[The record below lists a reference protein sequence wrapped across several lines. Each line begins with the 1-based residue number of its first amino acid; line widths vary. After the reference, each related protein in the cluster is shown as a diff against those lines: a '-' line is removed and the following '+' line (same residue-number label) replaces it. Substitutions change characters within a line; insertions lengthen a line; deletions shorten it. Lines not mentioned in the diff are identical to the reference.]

1 MSKPL
6 GNRRV
11 TGTEQ
16 FYTPIKL
23 AEELVALTQ
32 QNIPDFSRRKFLEP
46 AGGNGSFITALQQ
59 AGVKEILSV
68 DLFPKHKDVIKK
80 DFLVYRPESLGF
92 VTISN
97 PPFGRNN
104 ALSIPYFNHA
114 ANFSDYIAFLIPR
127 SWRKWSV
134 ENRLDLRFEK
144 IADKDVFVSYED
156 DQGQAIREKNGLRT
170 CFQIWKKTDG
180 QREKIRVPNNGLIEK
195 TTPRKADLAL
205 RVFGY
210 GCGKVLTDFPRK
222 PNTTLMFLK
231 VRDRGIAA
239 ALKNLDYQRFSKN
252 TAYTEA
258 LAFTEINYLLNEE
271 IFGNGLHQEKV
282 DN

>member
-16 FYTPIKL
+16 FYTPIEL
-23 AEELVALTQ
+23 AEELVAFTHQ
-32 QNIPDFSRRKFLEP
+32 HIPNFSQRKFLEP
-46 AGGNGSFITALQQ
+46 AGGNGSFISALRR
-59 AGVKEILSV
+59 AGVEKITSV
-68 DLFPKHKDVIKK
+68 DLYPKHKEIIKK
-80 DFLVYRPESLGF
+80 DFLKFQPEGSNF

-104 ALSIPYFNHA
+104 ALSIPFFNHA
-114 ANFSDYIAFLIPR
+114 ADFSDYIAFLIPR

-144 IADKDVFVSYED
+144 IADRDVFVSYED
-156 DQGQAIREKNGLRT
+156 DQGRPVREKNGLRT
-170 CFQIWKKTDG
+170 CFQIWQKTNVER
-180 QREKIRVPNNGLIEK
+180 QKVRIPNNGLIEK

-231 VRDRGIAA
+231 VRDRRIAA
-239 ALKNLDYQRFSKN
+239 ALKQLDYQRFSTN

-271 IFGNGLHQEKV
+271 IFGNGLHQQKV